1 MPIRSTA
8 LISRSV
14 SQGFTL
20 LEIMLVLVLIGL
32 MLTTVV
38 PTLRRDDPSA
48 SVQTL
53 ARTLLADSRT
63 YRQQAMLTGQD
74 IGLQLTG
81 NGYQQLLYDNERW
94 QVVDTDPELISED
107 IRITFSAGESFWQE
121 ALLYEQ
127 QLNIQLNDR
136 IKVTIKPSPSA
147 AQTSA
152 TEELVSDDEPIVP
165 DIIFRAAGDLTPGRL
180 ELSGRRSAQDTQTLV
195 FNENGQI
202 HLADEEER

>member
-94 QVVDTDPELISED
+94 QVADTDPELISED